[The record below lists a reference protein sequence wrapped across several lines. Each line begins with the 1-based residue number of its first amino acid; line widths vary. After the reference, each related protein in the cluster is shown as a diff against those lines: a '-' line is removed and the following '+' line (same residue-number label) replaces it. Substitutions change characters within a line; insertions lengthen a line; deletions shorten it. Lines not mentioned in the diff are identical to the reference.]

1 MRLPQNCYAI
11 FRNDKRKKMRKIKAS
26 KIVNVVEKMCV
37 EANVNLAQDT
47 VWAIRSAVLREK
59 NKRAEEI
66 LKIYLEN
73 AELAKKEKLPI
84 CQDTGTAV
92 FFIEIGDK
100 VFVEGN
106 LKDAINQGVKK
117 GYKNLR
123 KSVVKDPLY
132 DTKNTCDNT
141 PAIIHTDIVKGD
153 KLKITFL
160 PKGAGAENISELK
173 MFSPSAS
180 EEDIIAFVVETVKK
194 SGAKAC
200 PPVVVGVGIGGNFE
214 TSAILSKKSL
224 ARKVGTKN
232 RNKKYASLERKI
244 LDKINKLNIGSQ
256 GFGGNITAFAVHI
269 EFSSCHMASLP
280 VAVNLNC
287 HANRHASKVI

>member
-1 MRLPQNCYAI
+1 
-11 FRNDKRKKMRKIKAS
+11 MRKIKAS
-26 KIVNVVEKMCV
+26 KIVEIVAKMC
-37 EANVNLAQDT
+37 EDANINLSQDT

-66 LKIYLEN
+66 LKVYLEN
-73 AELAKKEKLPI
+73 AEIAKKEGLPI

-92 FFIEIGDK
+92 FFVELGDK

-106 LKDAINQGVKK
+106 LKNAIYEGVKK

-123 KSVVKDPLY
+123 QSIVKEPFINRD
-132 DTKNTCDNT
+132 NTCDNT
-141 PAIIHTDIVKGD
+141 PAIIHTDFVKGD
-153 KLKITFL
+153 KIKITFL
-160 PKGAGAENISELK
+160 PKGGGAENMSALT

-180 EEDIIAFVVETVKK
+180 EEDVIDFVVETVKK

-200 PPVVVGVGIGGNFE
+200 PPIVVGVGMGGNFE
-214 TSAILSKKSL
+214 ASAILAKKAL
-224 ARKVGTKN
+224 ARKGGGKN

-244 LDKINKLNIGSQ
+244 LDKINKLNIGAQ
-256 GFGGNITAFAVHI
+256 GFGGNVSAFAVHI
-269 EFSSCHMASLP
+269 EFLGCHIASLP

-287 HANRHASKVI
+287 HANRHTSKVI